1 MWVLSCAKVP
11 QLPSADRLSALPGR
25 KLPPG
30 ASQQISGKVCPNM
43 ICVYTMYIYIIY
55 VILKAF
61 RCCLIA
67 FRCHVCSRATA
78 RNHVLANRTCH
89 KYQSKPRVMVP
100 LEPSSFVCFG
110 QLFIQFLESSWRST
124 ESSWCLARLQGV
136 MVPGEPSSL
145 RSDLV
150 EPTKDDPDMQ
160 QRDTNSK
167 LSIHLRNIF
176 GNLIFCK
183 TKFLKCG
190 ITILW
195 QHDILAT

>member
-1 MWVLSCAKVP
+1 MWVLSCAKAP
-11 QLPSADRLSALPGR
+11 RLPSADRLSALPGR

-43 ICVYTMYIYIIY
+43 ICVYTMYIY

-110 QLFIQFLESSWRST
+110 LRTALYSVFGIFLENHWVKLMLST
-124 ESSWCLARLQGV
+124 LTGV

-150 EPTKDDPDMQ
+150 EPTKDDPEMQ

-167 LSIHLRNIF
+167 LSIHLRNTF

-183 TKFLKCG
+183 TKFWKFG